1 MTRPRWG
8 STLGN
13 RLAWAR
19 AEAGWSQSD
28 LADAMGASR
37 GRVGHWETDFRRLS
51 IKDAEAAAVAM
62 GVDFEWLVLGK
73 GRPEP
78 SFRHHPA
85 LLRACIQVVQAWWR
99 QHPEAAASADA
110 SNLVTDLYAK
120 AAGAGLDRSVASESA
135 LLAKVQDM
143 ATFAIQIQ

>member
-19 AEAGWSQSD
+19 EQADWSQAD
-28 LADAMGASR
+28 LADAMKASR
-37 GRVGHWETDFRRLS
+37 GRVGHWETDFRRMSL
-51 IKDAEAAAVAM
+51 KDAVAAATAL
-62 GVDFEWLVLGK
+62 GVDLEWLVLGK

-85 LLRACIQVVQAWWR
+85 LLRACIQVIQAWWR
-99 QHPEAAASADA
+99 EHPEAAASADA
-110 SNLVTDLYAK
+110 GTLVADLYAK
-120 AAGAGLDRSVASESA
+120 AASAGLDRSRAPETD
-135 LLAKVQDM
+135 LLAQVQGM
-143 ATFAIQIQ
+143 ATFAVQIQ